1 MSWQGAPADER
12 EIRTHAAYCTP
23 NRTSIVCSSAPE
35 PLLALGVGVP
45 RPQLPGDHFG
55 FKRGR
60 VTRHPHAWRSRKA
73 SRVVHLLDEPATGAA
88 HSVEARRRRRSWCGR
103 CTSVRPADQCKS
115 GSALR
120 AHALAGSTAV
130 KQAAVRRQAGV
141 ERSGRRV
148 AAQVTSMRCEA
159 SPMPN
164 AGQGA
169 PSTVPARLP
178 PRSSAQMIDSCVAE
192 HQLARLDEPAGR
204 VRVAEDARDGTARLS
219 GRPEAP
225 GG

>member
-1 MSWQGAPADER
+1 MCAQQQHEHIYVLSSVAPLHRRFWPSGLHSPNGDRLENTFASGA
-12 EIRTHAAYCTP
+12 AAQ
-23 NRTSIVCSSAPE
+23 RASLRSE
-35 PLLALGVGVP
+35 
-45 RPQLPGDHFG
+45 
-55 FKRGR
+55 K
-60 VTRHPHAWRSRKA
+60 SRKS
-73 SRVVHLLDEPATGAA
+73 SRCSTACTKPAAGTA
-88 HSVEARRRRRSWCGR
+88 HAVKARRRRRRCGR

-130 KQAAVRRQAGV
+130 KQAAVRRQAGR

-148 AAQVTSMRCEA
+148 AAQVMSMRYEA
-159 SPMPN
+159 SHVPN

-178 PRSSAQMIDSCVAE
+178 PRSSAQMIDSRVAE

-204 VRVAEDARDGTARLS
+204 MRAAEDARA
-219 GRPEAP
+219 A
-225 GG
+225 

>member
-1 MSWQGAPADER
+1 MQACAHSSSMNIFIERIAPLHRRFWPSGLHSPNGDRLENTFASGA
-12 EIRTHAAYCTP
+12 AAQ
-23 NRTSIVCSSAPE
+23 RASLRSE
-35 PLLALGVGVP
+35 
-45 RPQLPGDHFG
+45 
-55 FKRGR
+55 K
-60 VTRHPHAWRSRKA
+60 SRKS
-73 SRVVHLLDEPATGAA
+73 SRCSTACTKPAAGTA
-88 HSVEARRRRRSWCGR
+88 HAVKARRRRRRCGR

-148 AAQVTSMRCEA
+148 AAQVMSMRYEA
-159 SPMPN
+159 SHVTN

-178 PRSSAQMIDSCVAE
+178 PRSSAQMINSCVAE

-204 VRVAEDARDGTARLS
+204 VTAAEDARGGSSRLS
-219 GRPEAP
+219 GRPLAR
-225 GG
+225 GGW

>member
-1 MSWQGAPADER
+1 MQACAHSSSMNTFIER
-12 EIRTHAAYCTP
+12 SSTP
-23 NRTSIVCSSAPE
+23 P
-35 PLLALGVGVP
+35 PLLAVGFAFPERRSPGEHICIRSGRAARVP
-45 RPQLPGDHFG
+45 TLRE
-55 FKRGR
+55 
-60 VTRHPHAWRSRKA
+60 SRKS
-73 SRVVHLLDEPATGAA
+73 SRCSTACTKPAAGAA
-88 HSVEARRRRRSWCGR
+88 HAVKARRRRRSWCGR
-103 CTSVRPADQCKS
+103 CTSVRPAGQCKS

-130 KQAAVRRQAGV
+130 KQAAVRRQAGR

-148 AAQVTSMRCEA
+148 AAQVMSMRYEA
-159 SPMPN
+159 SHVPN
-164 AGQGA
+164 SGQGA

-204 VRVAEDARDGTARLS
+204 VRAAEDARDGTARLS

>member
-1 MSWQGAPADER
+1 MDRFGFGPNLNYL
-12 EIRTHAAYCTP
+12 EINLEKFPPGPIHSTAASGRQVCIPRTAIAWRTHLHPGRPRSARPYAPRKVANSRGAVQRVPSPPQAPLTLSRPAA
-23 NRTSIVCSSAPE
+23 
-35 PLLALGVGVP
+35 
-45 RPQLPGDHFG
+45 
-55 FKRGR
+55 
-60 VTRHPHAWRSRKA
+60 
-73 SRVVHLLDEPATGAA
+73 GAA
-88 HSVEARRRRRSWCGR
+88 HGVDDARASEL
-103 CTSVRPADQCKS
+103 RPAGQCKS

-148 AAQVTSMRCEA
+148 AAQVMSMRYEA
-159 SPMPN
+159 SHVTN

-178 PRSSAQMIDSCVAE
+178 PRSSAQMINSCVAE

-204 VRVAEDARDGTARLS
+204 VTAAEDARGGSSRLS
-219 GRPEAP
+219 GRPLAR
-225 GG
+225 GGW

>member
-1 MSWQGAPADER
+1 MRVRTAAAWTHLSSVAPLHRRFWPSGLHSPNGDRLENTFASGA
-12 EIRTHAAYCTP
+12 AAQ
-23 NRTSIVCSSAPE
+23 RASLRSE
-35 PLLALGVGVP
+35 
-45 RPQLPGDHFG
+45 
-55 FKRGR
+55 K
-60 VTRHPHAWRSRKA
+60 SRKS
-73 SRVVHLLDEPATGAA
+73 SRCSTACTKPAAGAA
-88 HSVEARRRRRSWCGR
+88 HAVKARRRRRSWCGR
-103 CTSVRPADQCKS
+103 CTSVRPAGQCKS

-148 AAQVTSMRCEA
+148 AAQVMSMRYEA
-159 SPMPN
+159 SHVTN

-178 PRSSAQMIDSCVAE
+178 PRSSAQMINSCVAE

-204 VRVAEDARDGTARLS
+204 VTAAEDARGGSSRLS
-219 GRPEAP
+219 GRPLAR
-225 GG
+225 GGW

>member
-1 MSWQGAPADER
+1 MCAQQQHEHIYVLSSVAPLHRRFWPSGLHSPNGDRLENTFASGA
-12 EIRTHAAYCTP
+12 AAQ
-23 NRTSIVCSSAPE
+23 RASLRSE
-35 PLLALGVGVP
+35 
-45 RPQLPGDHFG
+45 
-55 FKRGR
+55 K
-60 VTRHPHAWRSRKA
+60 SRKS
-73 SRVVHLLDEPATGAA
+73 SRCSTACTKPAAGTA
-88 HSVEARRRRRSWCGR
+88 HAVKARRRRRRCGR

-148 AAQVTSMRCEA
+148 AAQVMSMRYEA
-159 SPMPN
+159 SHVTN

-178 PRSSAQMIDSCVAE
+178 PRSSAQIIDSRVAE
-192 HQLARLDEPAGR
+192 HRLARLDGPAGR
-204 VRVAEDARDGTARLS
+204 VTADDDARDGTARLS
-219 GRPEAP
+219 GRQ
-225 GG
+225 GGHGRG